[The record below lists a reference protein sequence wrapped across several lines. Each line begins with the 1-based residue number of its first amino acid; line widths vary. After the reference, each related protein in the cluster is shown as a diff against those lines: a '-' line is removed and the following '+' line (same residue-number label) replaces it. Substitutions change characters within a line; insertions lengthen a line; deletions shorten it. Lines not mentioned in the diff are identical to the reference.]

1 MAASTLSLRLNAA
14 CPAASLASS
23 AMCAKPQQL
32 RLAAHSSRVVMSAE
46 AKEAP
51 RAGSKEP
58 SQETLL
64 TPRFYTTD
72 FDEMEQV
79 RGTPGVT
86 FIPPGRR
93 NDVKPVSRVA

>member
-1 MAASTLSLRLNAA
+1 MVAMASSTLSLRLNAA

-23 AMCAKPQQL
+23 ALCAKPQQL

-46 AKEAP
+46 AKEKP

-58 SQETLL
+58 TNETLL

-79 RGTPGVT
+79 RSTPAAVILPGNQG
-86 FIPPGRR
+86 PP
-93 NDVKPVSRVA
+93 